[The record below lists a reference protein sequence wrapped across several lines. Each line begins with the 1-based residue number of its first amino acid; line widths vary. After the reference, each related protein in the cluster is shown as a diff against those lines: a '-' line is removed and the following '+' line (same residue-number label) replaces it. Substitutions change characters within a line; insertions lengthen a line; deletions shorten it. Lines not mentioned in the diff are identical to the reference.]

1 MQIGIG
7 LGMGFPKRSGGGGGA
22 ASLPTPSFGATSLA
36 AWYDSAQFT
45 YTDDV
50 GYSSIAAMED
60 LSGNGFP
67 LMQGDKALQPVSG
80 ASGGALTN
88 LAGLYLG
95 APFTGLINGADK
107 LSVWMRVKPRSDLY
121 SGGTKRTL
129 FAISEAA
136 ATASPP
142 GSGSAVARFALYASG
157 GTTNRKLYKTLSVK
171 DGAQRTSSTTL
182 GPQLVNDTFNTI
194 GVQID
199 LTGGTAAVDGDDVLA
214 IAGVLP
220 RWQGVGMA
228 WAWLGLG
235 WRRHARVITDAVR
248 ASLDVSP
255 YDRIEAGVRCDYA
268 RGHAW
273 MQRLGFELE
282 TPLAR
287 RWGPDG
293 ADYSIYRRLK

>member
-1 MQIGIG
+1 MPFVGVGVG
-7 LGMGFPKRSGGGGGA
+7 LGRRRGGGGGGA

-80 ASGGALTN
+80 DSGGPLTN
-88 LAGLYLG
+88 AASLYLS

-136 ATASPP
+136 ATATPP
-142 GSGSAVARFALYASG
+142 GSGSAVARFAFYASG
-157 GTTNRKLYKTLSVK
+157 GVSNRKLYKTLSVK
-171 DGAQRTSSTTL
+171 DGAQRSSSTTL

-199 LTGGTAAVDGDDVLA
+199 LTGGTAAVDFYLNSTTSGYAETWTPAEAAPWTFNTSDPVLVRLGDDMGAASPSFMEIRGVVVLTDVA
-214 IAGVLP
+214 DVT
-220 RWQGVGMA
+220 RR
-228 WAWLGLG
+228 GL
-235 WRRHARVITDAVR
+235 IKDY
-248 ASLDVSP
+248 LD
-255 YDRIEAGVRCDYA
+255 G
-268 RGHAW
+268 
-273 MQRLGFELE
+273 L
-282 TPLAR
+282 T
-287 RWGPDG
+287 
-293 ADYSIYRRLK
+293 